1 MKALFTKKRIL
12 EFIYITCGVAIAS
25 FAFSFFL
32 NPNNIV
38 IGGISGISII
48 IKDLTGGYN
57 PATMILILNVVL
69 LLIGLV
75 FLGKDFF
82 IKTAYGSI
90 MFPVFIW
97 LFDFIYQ
104 IIAIDFSQMDMI
116 LVIVFSAII
125 MGSGLGIVVKH
136 GGTTG
141 GTEILQKIFFKYF
154 HLPYSLSLYILD
166 GTVILF
172 GFILMKQKIDFI
184 FYEIIFMF
192 ICGFAMDLVI
202 FSGFN
207 KRAVYIISEKAE
219 EIREELLTN
228 FDRGV
233 TGIKVIGEYSQ
244 SEKKMLLCVLSTLEY
259 YKLRDF
265 IGKIDKNAFFYA
277 VRASEVRGEGFSYVK
292 ED

>member
-1 MKALFTKKRIL
+1 MKALFTKKGIL
-12 EFIYITCGVAIAS
+12 EFIYLTCGVAIAS

-32 NPNNIV
+32 SPGNIV

-48 IKDLTGGYN
+48 IKDLSGGYN
-57 PATMILILNVVL
+57 PATIILILNIAML
-69 LLIGLV
+69 FIGLI
-75 FLGKDFF
+75 FLGKEFF
-82 IKTAYGSI
+82 IKTAYGSV

-97 LFDFIYQ
+97 LFDSIYK
-104 IIAIDFSQMDMI
+104 IIAIDFSHMDMI
-116 LVIVFSAII
+116 LIIVFSAII
-125 MGSGLGIVVKH
+125 MGIGLGIVVKY

-141 GTEILQKIFFKYF
+141 GTEIPQRILFKYF
-154 HLPYSLSLYILD
+154 HFPYSLSIYIID
-166 GTVILF
+166 GTIVLL
-172 GFILMKQKIDFI
+172 GFILMKQEIDFI

-192 ICGFAMDLVI
+192 ISGFAMDLVV

-207 KRAVYIISEKAE
+207 KRAVYIISEKTH
-219 EIREELLTN
+219 EIKEELLTN
-228 FDRGV
+228 FNRGV
-233 TGIKVIGEYSQ
+233 TSIKVIGEYSQ
-244 SEKKMLLCVLSTLEY
+244 NEKKMLLCVLSTLEY

>member
-141 GTEILQKIFFKYF
+141 GTEIPQKILFKYF
-154 HLPYSLSLYILD
+154 HLPYSISLYILD
-166 GTVILF
+166 GTVILL
-172 GFILMKQKIDFI
+172 GFILMEQKIDFV

-207 KRAVYIISEKAE
+207 KRAVYIISEKVE

>member
-207 KRAVYIISEKAE
+207 KRAVYIIS
-219 EIREELLTN
+219 
-228 FDRGV
+228 
-233 TGIKVIGEYSQ
+233 
-244 SEKKMLLCVLSTLEY
+244 
-259 YKLRDF
+259 
-265 IGKIDKNAFFYA
+265 
-277 VRASEVRGEGFSYVK
+277 
-292 ED
+292 

>member
-141 GTEILQKIFFKYF
+141 GTEIPQKIFFKYF

-207 KRAVYIISEKAE
+207 KRAVYIISEKVE

>member
-1 MKALFTKKRIL
+1 MKALFTKKRIF

-48 IKDLTGGYN
+48 IKDLSGGYN
-57 PATMILILNVVL
+57 PATIILILNMIM
-69 LLIGLV
+69 LLIGLI
-75 FLGKDFF
+75 FLGKEFF
-82 IKTAYGSI
+82 IKTAYGSL

-97 LFDFIYQ
+97 LFDFIYKV
-104 IIAIDFSQMDMI
+104 IALDFTQLDMI
-116 LVIVFSAII
+116 LVIVFSSII
-125 MGSGLGIVVKH
+125 MGIGLGIVMKF

-141 GTEILQKIFFKYF
+141 GTEIPQRIFFKYF
-154 HLPYSLSLYILD
+154 HLPFSLSLYIID
-166 GTVILF
+166 GTVILL
-172 GFILMKQKIDFI
+172 GFILMKQEIDFI

-192 ICGFAMDLVI
+192 ICGFTMDMVI

-207 KRAVYIISEKAE
+207 KRAVYIISEKTE
-219 EIREELLTN
+219 QIKEELLIN
-228 FDRGV
+228 FSRGV
-233 TGIKVIGEYSQ
+233 TSIRVIGEYSKN
-244 SEKKMLLCVLSTLEY
+244 EKKMLLCVLSTLEY

-265 IGKIDKNAFFYA
+265 IEKVDRNAFFYA

>member
-69 LLIGLV
+69 LLIGLI

-141 GTEILQKIFFKYF
+141 GTEIPQKILFKYF
-154 HLPYSLSLYILD
+154 HLPYSISLYILD
-166 GTVILF
+166 GTVILL
-172 GFILMKQKIDFI
+172 GFILMEQKIDFV

>member
-141 GTEILQKIFFKYF
+141 GTEIPQKILFKYF
-154 HLPYSLSLYILD
+154 HLPYSISLYILD
-166 GTVILF
+166 GTVILL
-172 GFILMKQKIDFI
+172 GFILMEQKIDFV